1 MWKCI
6 DKKARKTLAIKKCF
20 DAFRNATDAQ
30 RTYREIQYLQQLAG
44 HPNIVRLRNV
54 LKAENDRDIY
64 MVFDFMETD
73 LHAVVRANIL
83 EPIHKEY
90 IIYQLI
96 KCLKYMH
103 SAELVHRDIKPANL
117 LLDSN
122 CLVKV
127 CDFGLCRSVGQIQAT
142 SSVLTDYVA
151 TRWYRAP
158 EILLGST
165 CYTKAVDIWS
175 VGCILGEMLLGKP
188 IFPGSSTMNQLD
200 KILEITGLPTQEDIA
215 SIKSPFAATMLDSL
229 PSPKVK
235 KMAELFPRADANAL
249 DLIKKCLYFNP
260 SKRITATDCLSHPYC
275 ARFHDKEN
283 EINAPAPI
291 SIPIDDNK
299 KYKATDYREK
309 LYTEIKQAKAA
320 ALAKRRQNAGN
331 AAAANG
337 ATGKAATAKAN

>member
-1 MWKCI
+1 
-6 DKKARKTLAIKKCF
+6 
-20 DAFRNATDAQ
+20 
-30 RTYREIQYLQQLAG
+30 
-44 HPNIVRLRNV
+44 
-54 LKAENDRDIY
+54 
-64 MVFDFMETD
+64 
-73 LHAVVRANIL
+73 
-83 EPIHKEY
+83 
-90 IIYQLI
+90 
-96 KCLKYMH
+96 
-103 SAELVHRDIKPANL
+103 
-117 LLDSN
+117 
-122 CLVKV
+122 
-127 CDFGLCRSVGQIQAT
+127 
-142 SSVLTDYVA
+142 
-151 TRWYRAP
+151 
-158 EILLGST
+158 
-165 CYTKAVDIWS
+165 
-175 VGCILGEMLLGKP
+175 
-188 IFPGSSTMNQLD
+188 MNQLD

-331 AAAANG
+331 AAATNG

>member
-1 MWKCI
+1 MIKNVES
-6 DKKARKTLAIKKCF
+6 KKKKKKKKKKHVLYSTSTFFVCCAVLF
-20 DAFRNATDAQ
+20 LGASSLTCCLFSVSHNTQ
-30 RTYREIQYLQQLAG
+30 HTTHTRTSLYIHLT
-44 HPNIVRLRNV
+44 
-54 LKAENDRDIY
+54 
-64 MVFDFMETD
+64 ETD

-127 CDFGLCRSVGQIQAT
+127 CDFGLCRSVGEVQAT

-200 KILEITGLPTQEDIA
+200 KIMEITGLPTQEDIA

-235 KMAELFPRADANAL
+235 KMSG
-249 DLIKKCLYFNP
+249 KK
-260 SKRITATDCLSHPYC
+260 
-275 ARFHDKEN
+275 
-283 EINAPAPI
+283 
-291 SIPIDDNK
+291 
-299 KYKATDYREK
+299 
-309 LYTEIKQAKAA
+309 
-320 ALAKRRQNAGN
+320 KRRNFFMPIIVPN
-331 AAAANG
+331 VRYYFIIITFFDCPYHTTFDTFFFKYIYIVYCTLSVIN
-337 ATGKAATAKAN
+337 TRIISKS

>member
-1 MWKCI
+1 
-6 DKKARKTLAIKKCF
+6 
-20 DAFRNATDAQ
+20 
-30 RTYREIQYLQQLAG
+30 
-44 HPNIVRLRNV
+44 
-54 LKAENDRDIY
+54 
-64 MVFDFMETD
+64 
-73 LHAVVRANIL
+73 
-83 EPIHKEY
+83 
-90 IIYQLI
+90 
-96 KCLKYMH
+96 MH

-127 CDFGLCRSVGQIQAT
+127 CDFGLCRSVGQVQAT

-200 KILEITGLPTQEDIA
+200 KIMEITGLPTQEDIA

-235 KMAELFPRADANAL
+235 KMSGKE
-249 DLIKKCLYFNP
+249 KKERKNF
-260 SKRITATDCLSHPYC
+260 I
-275 ARFHDKEN
+275 F
-283 EINAPAPI
+283 
-291 SIPIDDNK
+291 
-299 KYKATDYREK
+299 
-309 LYTEIKQAKAA
+309 
-320 ALAKRRQNAGN
+320 
-331 AAAANG
+331 
-337 ATGKAATAKAN
+337 

>member
-1 MWKCI
+1 
-6 DKKARKTLAIKKCF
+6 
-20 DAFRNATDAQ
+20 
-30 RTYREIQYLQQLAG
+30 
-44 HPNIVRLRNV
+44 
-54 LKAENDRDIY
+54 
-64 MVFDFMETD
+64 
-73 LHAVVRANIL
+73 
-83 EPIHKEY
+83 
-90 IIYQLI
+90 
-96 KCLKYMH
+96 MH

-127 CDFGLCRSVGQIQAT
+127 CDFGLCRSVGQVQAT

-200 KILEITGLPTQEDIA
+200 KIMEITGLPTQEDIA

-235 KMAELFPRADANAL
+235 KMSELFPRADANAL

-260 SKRITATDCLSHPYC
+260 SKRLSANDCLSHPYC

-283 EINAPAPI
+283 EIEAPAPI

-309 LYTEIKQAKAA
+309 LYTEIKQAKAQ
-320 ALAKRRQNAGN
+320 ALAKRRQKTGN
-331 AAAANG
+331 AA
-337 ATGKAATAKAN
+337 AATAKAN